1 MAPRP
6 AHWKTMFGYL
16 LAAGLH
22 VVYVLVFDLC
32 VCVLCNS
39 LTVIAL
45 SRASHLS
52 HLFFLWTY
60 SCFSYSLSVCALCIW
75 RLKGI

>member
-1 MAPRP
+1 
-6 AHWKTMFGYL
+6 MFGYL
-16 LAAGLH
+16 VAAGLY

-39 LTVIAL
+39 LTVIATEQGITFEP
-45 SRASHLS
+45 SIITAD
-52 HLFFLWTY
+52 LFL
-60 SCFSYSLSVCALCIW
+60 FSYSLSVCALCIW